1 MDKEDGR
8 EDIIGLDIC
17 AGTLTRCYAHNWKT
31 VTKQWQRK
39 MDIPFTRSHQMGN
52 RLTIKKRRLWQ
63 RFRKGVTDW
72 SKQLLV
78 ALAQPV
84 QAPYVHWK
92 ERQSTTRL
100 YRQTG
105 LDASG
110 AMLEEHKSHPVERFV
125 VSLCFKQTAILCDS
139 LGEMLF
145 FA

>member
-63 RFRKGVTDW
+63 RFRK
-72 SKQLLV
+72 
-78 ALAQPV
+78 
-84 QAPYVHWK
+84 
-92 ERQSTTRL
+92 E
-100 YRQTG
+100 
-105 LDASG
+105 
-110 AMLEEHKSHPVERFV
+110 
-125 VSLCFKQTAILCDS
+125 
-139 LGEMLF
+139 
-145 FA
+145 

>member
-1 MDKEDGR
+1 M
-8 EDIIGLDIC
+8 
-17 AGTLTRCYAHNWKT
+17 
-31 VTKQWQRK
+31 Q
-39 MDIPFTRSHQMGN
+39 
-52 RLTIKKRRLWQ
+52 
-63 RFRKGVTDW
+63 KGVTDW

-139 LGEMLF
+139 LGGMLF

>member
-1 MDKEDGR
+1 M
-8 EDIIGLDIC
+8 
-17 AGTLTRCYAHNWKT
+17 
-31 VTKQWQRK
+31 
-39 MDIPFTRSHQMGN
+39 
-52 RLTIKKRRLWQ
+52 
-63 RFRKGVTDW
+63 TDW

-139 LGEMLF
+139 LGECCFLPNKKEQAPQPSNWGACF
-145 FA
+145 VSCE